1 MKSTERFARM
11 KMKIPP
17 GASEVAARVTAV
29 LGGAWKRR
37 ERSRDNR
44 WLMIVRESD
53 LLFASWPVP
62 PDAIRRL
69 IPPMLDVDT
78 FDGSA
83 WITIETLRLDTVR
96 FRNLPPPPKS
106 IRGVEVNLRTYVR
119 FGETRGVYFMSL
131 DCPGAIGN
139 ALNRAVFNLP
149 FRTAE
154 VRLTVNGDNY
164 HVESLR
170 LERAGPAVRFAASAR
185 IMGSPKPVDPG
196 SIDEFL
202 LTQTTLF
209 GVDGRGRLFR
219 GDVAHRPRIIQP
231 VDGTIET
238 DSLTAA
244 VGVALPDRPPL
255 LHYSPGDDSLAWP
268 FKRVARPPSGVTEA
282 RVKRSRRLRRRVPE
296 S

>member
-1 MKSTERFARM
+1 M
-11 KMKIPP
+11 
-17 GASEVAARVTAV
+17 SEVARVAAI
-29 LGGAWKRR
+29 LGVGRKRR
-37 ERSRDNR
+37 DRSPDNT

-53 LLFASWPVP
+53 LLFASWPMP
-62 PDAIRRL
+62 PDDIRSL

-83 WITIETLRLDTVR
+83 WITIETLRLDTIR
-96 FRNLPPPPKS
+96 FRHLPSLPRP
-106 IRGVEVNLRTYVR
+106 IQGVEVNLRTYVR
-119 FGETRGVYFMSL
+119 FGETRGVYFLSL
-131 DCPGAIGN
+131 DCPGAIAN
-139 ALNRAVFNLP
+139 ALNRIVFNLP

-154 VRLTVNGDNY
+154 VRLSVNGDNY

-185 IMGSPKPVDPG
+185 IIGSPKPVDPG

-209 GVDGRGRLFR
+209 GIDGRGRLFR

-238 DSLTAA
+238 DSLTAT
-244 VGVALPDRPPL
+244 VGVTLPNSPPL
-255 LHYSPGDDSLAWP
+255 LRYSPGDDSLAWP
-268 FKRVARPPSGVTEA
+268 FKRVEQPSSKATGYP
-282 RVKRSRRLRRRVPE
+282 VKRSRRVRRGIPE

>member
-1 MKSTERFARM
+1 MKSIERLARM
-11 KMKIPP
+11 KMKIPT
-17 GASEVAARVTAV
+17 GVSDVAARVAAV
-29 LGGAWKRR
+29 LGGGRKRR
-37 ERSRDNR
+37 DRSRDNT

-62 PDAIRRL
+62 PDEIRPI

-78 FDGSA
+78 FDGNA
-83 WITIETLRLDTVR
+83 WVTIETLRLDTVR
-96 FRNLPPPPKS
+96 FRHLPPLPKPLQ
-106 IRGVEVNLRTYVR
+106 GVEVNLRTYVR

-139 ALNRAVFNLP
+139 ALNRTVFNLP

-185 IMGSPKPVDPG
+185 IIGNPKLVDPG

-209 GVDGRGRLFR
+209 GIDGRGRLFR
-219 GDVAHRPRIIQP
+219 GDVAHRPRLIQP

-244 VGVALPDRPPL
+244 VGVTLPKSPPL

-268 FKRVARPPSGVTEA
+268 FTRVAQPSSRATESP
-282 RVKRSRRLRRRVPE
+282 VKRSRGVRRGVPE
-296 S
+296 I